1 MDLLSRLCEPLLAP
15 VRRLLPSL
23 GGLDL
28 SPLIILIGLQALLI
42 LLR

>member
-1 MDLLSRLCEPLLAP
+1 LLAP

-28 SPLIILIGLQALLI
+28 SPFIILIGLQALLI